1 MILPDVNVIV
11 YAYKR
16 EEELQPQY
24 ADWLNDVAVGG
35 EALGLVDVVLT
46 GFLRIVTNP
55 RVYAEPA
62 PLSDALS
69 FAAALR
75 AAGPARA
82 VHATGAA
89 WEQFAVFAEADRL
102 LRGNLVPDAWLAAI
116 AVTSGARIATADAGF
131 SRFQGLDWFDPASP
145 R

>member
-16 EEELQPQY
+16 EEDLHARY
-24 ADWLNDVAVGG
+24 ADWLNGAAAGD
-35 EALGLVDVVLT
+35 EAIALADVVLT

-62 PLSDALS
+62 PLSEALL
-69 FAAALR
+69 FVTALR
-75 AAGPARA
+75 SANPARA
-82 VHATGAA
+82 VHAGAA
-89 WEQFAVFAEADRL
+89 AWKQFAVFAETDRL

-131 SRFQGLDWFDPASP
+131 SRFDGLEWFDPGS
-145 R
+145 

>member
-1 MILPDVNVIV
+1 MILPDVNIIV

-16 EEELQPQY
+16 EEEMQGQY
-24 ADWLNDVAVGG
+24 ADWLNDVAAGA

-46 GFLRIVTNP
+46 GFLRIVTN
-55 RVYAEPA
+55 RRIYAEPA

-69 FAAALR
+69 FVAALR
-75 AAGPARA
+75 AASPAR
-82 VHATGAA
+82 VIHGTGAA
-89 WEQFAVFAEADRL
+89 WEQFAAFAEADRL

-131 SRFQGLDWFDPASP
+131 SRFEGLNWFDPAS
-145 R
+145 

>member
-16 EEELQPQY
+16 EEELHARY
-24 ADWLNDVAVGG
+24 ADWLNDVATGN

-46 GFLRIVTNP
+46 GFLRIVTN
-55 RVYAEPA
+55 RRIYAEPA
-62 PLSDALS
+62 PLTDALS
-69 FAAALR
+69 FVTALR
-75 AAGPARA
+75 AASPARV

-89 WEQFAVFAEADRL
+89 WEQFAAFAQADRL

-116 AVTSGARIATADAGF
+116 AVTAGARIATADTGF
-131 SRFQGLDWFDPASP
+131 SRFNSLNWFDPTN
-145 R
+145 